1 MLLCIMNVYIT
12 GGNKSLRELA
22 HSLVDYCADKMF
34 SENLRNKLVLDIEF
48 SKTLYK
54 EDGIL
59 GEIDFEDSNHKPKEF
74 TMTVDTTVSKRRIL
88 ETIAHEM
95 VHMKQYAKGELV
107 DLSRC
112 GSIRWQDTLIDSE
125 TNYWDL
131 PWEIEA
137 HGRELALSYV
147 GQKQMIQPK
156 HNWTKKS
163 NTYS

>member
-1 MLLCIMNVYIT
+1 MNVYIT
-12 GGNKSLRELA
+12 GGNKNLRELA

-34 SENLRNKLVLDIEF
+34 SDNLRNKLVLDIEF

-112 GSIRWQDTLIDSE
+112 GSIRWQDRLIDSE

-137 HGRELALSYV
+137 HGRELGLFIRWAEANKLAKYS
-147 GQKQMIQPK
+147 
-156 HNWTKKS
+156 WTQE
-163 NTYS
+163 NHT

>member
-59 GEIDFEDSNHKPKEF
+59 GEIDFEDSNLSLIHISEP
-74 TMTVDTTVSKRRIL
+74 TRPRLIS
-88 ETIAHEM
+88 
-95 VHMKQYAKGELV
+95 YAVFCL
-107 DLSRC
+107 
-112 GSIRWQDTLIDSE
+112 
-125 TNYWDL
+125 
-131 PWEIEA
+131 
-137 HGRELALSYV
+137 
-147 GQKQMIQPK
+147 
-156 HNWTKKS
+156 KKKK
-163 NTYS
+163 

>member
-34 SENLRNKLVLDIEF
+34 SENLKNKLVLDIEF

-137 HGRELALSYV
+137 HGRELGLFIRWAEANDLA
-147 GQKQMIQPK
+147 K
-156 HNWTKKS
+156 HNWTQENQK
-163 NTYS
+163 